1 MKIRTLC
8 AVNVD
13 RNPVSD
19 RNSSQGAR
27 KPNRFYCILRFV
39 RVIRVPARAPVCPV
53 CPVCGSP
60 RCLFTGTVFIPV
72 SQSVSLTRVHA
83 CAPVRRLL
91 YSYMTT
97 GCYNPQ
103 HSSPDRP
110 STRTLTV
117 AITSPSKRRDLP
129 STTPPPSF
137 TVPPRAHPST
147 GSHPAPPLPFDHNA

>member
-1 MKIRTLC
+1 MERI
-8 AVNVD
+8 D
-13 RNPVSD
+13 R
-19 RNSSQGAR
+19 
-27 KPNRFYCILRFV
+27 ILRINWIISSIDFV
-39 RVIRVPARAPVCPV
+39 LGTTAQSHTLSYATYRVRARRPPRPSTRTRIVHHRVQ
-53 CPVCGSP
+53 
-60 RCLFTGTVFIPV
+60 TVVYLPHRE
-72 SQSVSLTRVHA
+72 QHDAHA
-83 CAPVRRLL
+83 SRVRRLL
-91 YSYMTT
+91 YSYTTT
-97 GCYNPQ
+97 GCNNPQ